1 MPDLN
6 EGRLD
11 LPRSGP
17 RFIAFGV
24 AAIVLITALGG
35 RLFQLQVVQGDEFA
49 RRAAADRTVE
59 VPVPAPRG
67 LIFDRAGRPVAV
79 NTPSWTV
86 KVRPADLPA
95 RPPIG
100 SWRAWRESPAVTCRF
115 SGSGCRRSTDRHTT
129 SCRSSAGSLAMRR
142 CC

>member
-1 MPDLN
+1 MADLN

-11 LPRSGP
+11 LPRSRP

-35 RLFQLQVVQGDEFA
+35 RLFQLQVVQGEEYA
-49 RRAAADRTVE
+49 RRAVADRTVE
-59 VPVPAPRG
+59 VPIPAPRG

-86 KVRPADLPA
+86 KVRPADLPERSVNRILA
-95 RPPIG
+95 RV
-100 SWRAWRESPAVTCRF
+100 AQVTGGNASRL
-115 SGSGCRRSTDRHTT
+115 RQR
-129 SCRSSAGSLAMRR
+129 LAAF
-142 CC
+142 

>member
-59 VPVPAPRG
+59 VPVTKIYPPRATGQTKMKPIAGWWSILRPLVQVGIAGTRKAPDSR
-67 LIFDRAGRPVAV
+67 
-79 NTPSWTV
+79 
-86 KVRPADLPA
+86 
-95 RPPIG
+95 
-100 SWRAWRESPAVTCRF
+100 
-115 SGSGCRRSTDRHTT
+115 
-129 SCRSSAGSLAMRR
+129 
-142 CC
+142 